1 MREINVSTNEAGQR
15 LDKLLRKYLKN
26 ANTSF
31 IYKMLRKKNI
41 VLNDKKAEGKE
52 ILNLGDS
59 VKMYFSEE
67 TFATM
72 TGRMGQYSESADP
85 NRTAAANASAQRAC
99 PASDQ
104 TSSAGKSNAQAY
116 RNESSAGKRAQMR
129 RGASS
134 GSAPERGN
142 QRAFDMNEFRKHIVY
157 EDENLLV
164 LNKPSG
170 WLSQS
175 DGSGLPSVN
184 ELCLRYL
191 MATGAL
197 TEAQLQ
203 TFKPGIANRLDR
215 NTSGLILFGK
225 TLPALQALAGL
236 LRDRTMEKYYLA
248 IVCGDIAKAQR
259 IDGYLAKDERT
270 NRVEIRPQPFPDAVE
285 IHTAYEPLK
294 RSGALSNP
302 AVKCSADAWTF
313 GKDRKGRDGVCAHA
327 GEIKGL
333 EHGDGYTVLKV
344 HLITG
349 KTHQIR
355 AHLRAIGHPIIGDPK
370 YGRKDVNAYY
380 RSHGGVK
387 SQLLHAWELHF
398 PETLDGPLRK
408 LAGQTITAEPP
419 KEFDLFKN

>member
-72 TGRMGQYSESADP
+72 TGRTEQNSGSAET
-85 NRTAAANASAQRAC
+85 NRAAAESASAQTA
-99 PASDQ
+99 
-104 TSSAGKSNAQAY
+104 SAGKSIAQI
-116 RNESSAGKRAQMR
+116 R

-134 GSAPERGN
+134 GNSSER
-142 QRAFDMNEFRKHIVY
+142 REKRVFDLEEFRKHIVY

-170 WLSQS
+170 CLSQS

-184 ELCLRYL
+184 ELCLQYL

-197 TEAQLQ
+197 TETQLQ

-248 IVCGDIAKAQR
+248 IVCGDIDHAQR

-270 NRVEIRPQPFPDAVE
+270 NRVEIRPQPFPDAAE

-294 RSGALSNP
+294 RSAAPLNGT
-302 AVKCSADAWTF
+302 VKRDADVHDGGHDT
-313 GKDRKGRDGVCAHA
+313 KKRSGVCSREDEAEATRHR
-327 GEIKGL
+327 
-333 EHGDGYTVLKV
+333 DDYTVLKV

-355 AHLRAIGHPIIGDPK
+355 AHLRTIGHPIIGDPK
-370 YGRKDVNAYY
+370 YGRKDANAYY
-380 RSHGGVK
+380 RTHGGVK

-398 PETLDGPLRK
+398 PETLDGPLWN
-408 LAGQTITAEPP
+408 LAGRTITAEPP
-419 KEFDLFKN
+419 KEFRPFLQ

>member
-72 TGRMGQYSESADP
+72 TGRSGQNSESADT
-85 NRTAAANASAQRAC
+85 NRSAAADASAKRAC
-99 PASDQ
+99 PVSDQ
-104 TSSAGKSNAQAY
+104 TSSAGKRNAQTY
-116 RNESSAGKRAQMR
+116 RNG
-129 RGASS
+129 SS
-134 GSAPERGN
+134 GNTSERREK
-142 QRAFDMNEFRKHIVY
+142 RAFDVEGFRKHIVY

-175 DGSGLPSVN
+175 DASGLPSVN
-184 ELCLRYL
+184 ERCLQYL

-225 TLPALQALAGL
+225 TLPALQALATL
-236 LRDRTMEKYYLA
+236 LRDRTMEKYYLT
-248 IVCGDIAKAQR
+248 IVYGDIDHAQR

-294 RSGALSNP
+294 RSA
-302 AVKCSADAWTF
+302 
-313 GKDRKGRDGVCAHA
+313 
-327 GEIKGL
+327 E
-333 EHGDGYTVLKV
+333 YTVLKV

-355 AHLRAIGHPIIGDPK
+355 AHLRAIGHPSIGDPK
-370 YGRKDVNAYY
+370 YGRKDANAYY
-380 RSHGGVK
+380 RTHGGVQ

-398 PETLDGPLRK
+398 PEKLDGPLQN

-419 KEFDLFKN
+419 KDFRPFLQ

>member
-72 TGRMGQYSESADP
+72 TGRTEQYSGSAEA
-85 NRTAAANASAQRAC
+85 NRAAAESASAQTA
-99 PASDQ
+99 
-104 TSSAGKSNAQAY
+104 SAGKNSAQT
-116 RNESSAGKRAQMR
+116 R

-134 GSAPERGN
+134 GNSSERREK
-142 QRAFDMNEFRKHIVY
+142 RAFDVEKFRKHIVY

-184 ELCLRYL
+184 ELCLQYL
-191 MATGAL
+191 MATGVL
-197 TEAQLQ
+197 TETQLQ

-248 IVCGDIAKAQR
+248 IVCGDIDHAQR
-259 IDGYLAKDERT
+259 IDGYLTKDERT

-294 RSGALSNP
+294 RST
-302 AVKCSADAWTF
+302 D
-313 GKDRKGRDGVCAHA
+313 
-327 GEIKGL
+327 
-333 EHGDGYTVLKV
+333 YTVLKV

-370 YGRKDVNAYY
+370 YGRNDANAYY
-380 RSHGGVK
+380 RTHGGVK

-398 PETLDGPLRK
+398 PEKLDGPLRD
-408 LAGQTITAEPP
+408 LAGRTITAEPP
-419 KEFDLFKN
+419 KDFRPFLQ

>member
-1 MREINVSTNEAGQR
+1 
-15 LDKLLRKYLKN
+15 
-26 ANTSF
+26 
-31 IYKMLRKKNI
+31 
-41 VLNDKKAEGKE
+41 
-52 ILNLGDS
+52 
-59 VKMYFSEE
+59 
-67 TFATM
+67 
-72 TGRMGQYSESADP
+72 
-85 NRTAAANASAQRAC
+85 
-99 PASDQ
+99 
-104 TSSAGKSNAQAY
+104 
-116 RNESSAGKRAQMR
+116 
-129 RGASS
+129 
-134 GSAPERGN
+134 
-142 QRAFDMNEFRKHIVY
+142 
-157 EDENLLV
+157 
-164 LNKPSG
+164 
-170 WLSQS
+170 
-175 DGSGLPSVN
+175 
-184 ELCLRYL
+184 
-191 MATGAL
+191 
-197 TEAQLQ
+197 
-203 TFKPGIANRLDR
+203 
-215 NTSGLILFGK
+215 
-225 TLPALQALAGL
+225 
-236 LRDRTMEKYYLA
+236 MEKYYLA
-248 IVCGDIAKAQR
+248 IVCGDIDRAQR

-270 NRVEIRPQPFPDAVE
+270 NRVEIRPQPFLDAVE

-370 YGRKDVNAYY
+370 YGRKDANAYY

>member
-26 ANTSF
+26 ATTSF

-72 TGRMGQYSESADP
+72 TGRSGQNSESADT
-85 NRTAAANASAQRAC
+85 NRTAAANASAKRAF

-104 TSSAGKSNAQAY
+104 TSSAGKSNAQTY
-116 RNESSAGKRAQMR
+116 RNGSSRNTSER
-129 RGASS
+129 R
-134 GSAPERGN
+134 EK
-142 QRAFDMNEFRKHIVY
+142 RAFDVEGFRKHIVY

-175 DGSGLPSVN
+175 DASGLPSVN
-184 ELCLRYL
+184 ERCLQYL

-225 TLPALQALAGL
+225 TLPALQALATL

-248 IVCGDIAKAQR
+248 IVYGDIDHAQR

-294 RSGALSNP
+294 RS
-302 AVKCSADAWTF
+302 ADAWTF
-313 GKDRKGRDGVCAHA
+313 GKDRKGRDGVYAHA
-327 GEIKGL
+327 GEIKGP

-370 YGRKDVNAYY
+370 YGRKDANAYY

-398 PETLDGPLRK
+398 PENLDGPLRN

-419 KEFDLFKN
+419 KDFRPFLQ

>member
-26 ANTSF
+26 ATTSF

-72 TGRMGQYSESADP
+72 TGRSVQNSESADT
-85 NRTAAANASAQRAC
+85 NRSVAANASAKRAC

-104 TSSAGKSNAQAY
+104 TSSAGKSNAQTY
-116 RNESSAGKRAQMR
+116 RNG
-129 RGASS
+129 SS
-134 GSAPERGN
+134 GNTSERREK
-142 QRAFDMNEFRKHIVY
+142 RAFDVEGFRKHIVY

-175 DGSGLPSVN
+175 DASGLPSVN
-184 ELCLRYL
+184 ERCLQYL

-225 TLPALQALAGL
+225 TLPALQALATL

-248 IVCGDIAKAQR
+248 IVYGDIDHTQR

-294 RSGALSNP
+294 RSADASGTAIN
-302 AVKCSADAWTF
+302 AVKDF
-313 GKDRKGRDGVCAHA
+313 PHVVRDTKRCGTGTHTDVKETMRHRA
-327 GEIKGL
+327 E
-333 EHGDGYTVLKV
+333 YTVLKV

-370 YGRKDVNAYY
+370 YGRKDANAYY
-380 RSHGGVK
+380 RTHGGVQ

-398 PETLDGPLRK
+398 PEKLDGPLQN
-408 LAGQTITAEPP
+408 LAGQTITAAPP
-419 KEFDLFKN
+419 KDFHLFLK

>member
-72 TGRMGQYSESADP
+72 TGRSGQNSESADT
-85 NRTAAANASAQRAC
+85 NRSAAANASAKRAC

-104 TSSAGKSNAQAY
+104 TSSAGKSNAQTY
-116 RNESSAGKRAQMR
+116 RNG
-129 RGASS
+129 SS
-134 GSAPERGN
+134 GNTSERKEK
-142 QRAFDMNEFRKHIVY
+142 RAFDVEGFRKHIVY

-175 DGSGLPSVN
+175 DASGLPSVN
-184 ELCLRYL
+184 ERCLQYL

-225 TLPALQALAGL
+225 TLPALQALATL
-236 LRDRTMEKYYLA
+236 LRDRMMEKYYLA
-248 IVCGDIAKAQR
+248 IVYGDIDHAQR

-294 RSGALSNP
+294 RSADASGTAIN
-302 AVKCSADAWTF
+302 AVKDFAHVV
-313 GKDRKGRDGVCAHA
+313 RDTKRCGTGTHTDVKETMRHRA
-327 GEIKGL
+327 E
-333 EHGDGYTVLKV
+333 YTVLKV

-370 YGRKDVNAYY
+370 YGRKDANAYY
-380 RSHGGVK
+380 RTHGGVQ

-398 PETLDGPLRK
+398 PENLDGPLQN

-419 KEFDLFKN
+419 KDFRPFLQ

>member
-59 VKMYFSEE
+59 VKMYFSED

-72 TGRMGQYSESADP
+72 TGRTGQNSGSAET
-85 NRTAAANASAQRAC
+85 NRAAAASASAQT
-99 PASDQ
+99 ASAGKSSAQ
-104 TSSAGKSNAQAY
+104 MHLNRSSAGKSSPQMHLNG
-116 RNESSAGKRAQMR
+116 SSAGKNSAQMR

-134 GSAPERGN
+134 GNSSERRD
-142 QRAFDMNEFRKHIVY
+142 QRAFDVEEFRKHIVY

-164 LNKPSG
+164 LNKPAG

-175 DGSGLPSVN
+175 DTSGLPSVN
-184 ELCLRYL
+184 ELCLQYL

-248 IVCGDIAKAQR
+248 IVCGDIDHAQR

-294 RSGALSNP
+294 RS
-302 AVKCSADAWTF
+302 AD
-313 GKDRKGRDGVCAHA
+313 
-327 GEIKGL
+327 
-333 EHGDGYTVLKV
+333 YTVLKV

-370 YGRKDVNAYY
+370 YGRKDANAYY

-398 PETLDGPLRK
+398 PETLDGPLRN

-419 KEFDLFKN
+419 KDFRLFLK

>member
-72 TGRMGQYSESADP
+72 TGRTGQNSGSAEE
-85 NRTAAANASAQRAC
+85 NREAAASASAQTA
-99 PASDQ
+99 
-104 TSSAGKSNAQAY
+104 SAGKSSAQT
-116 RNESSAGKRAQMR
+116 R

-134 GSAPERGN
+134 GNCSERREK
-142 QRAFDMNEFRKHIVY
+142 RAFDVEGFRKHIVY

-164 LNKPSG
+164 LNKPTG

-184 ELCLRYL
+184 ELCLQYL

-197 TEAQLQ
+197 TETQLQ

-248 IVCGDIAKAQR
+248 IVCGDIDHAQR

-294 RSGALSNP
+294 RST
-302 AVKCSADAWTF
+302 D
-313 GKDRKGRDGVCAHA
+313 
-327 GEIKGL
+327 
-333 EHGDGYTVLKV
+333 YTVLKV

-370 YGRKDVNAYY
+370 YGRKDANAYY
-380 RSHGGVK
+380 RTHGGVK

-398 PETLDGPLRK
+398 PEILDGPLRN
-408 LAGQTITAEPP
+408 LAGRTITADPP
-419 KEFDLFKN
+419 KEFRPFLQ

>member
-72 TGRMGQYSESADP
+72 TGRTGSYAGSAET
-85 NRTAAANASAQRAC
+85 NREAGKNSTA
-99 PASDQ
+99 Q
-104 TSSAGKSNAQAY
+104 TASAGKSNAQTH
-116 RNESSAGKRAQMR
+116 RSGSSAGTNSAQIR

-134 GSAPERGN
+134 VSASERGD
-142 QRAFDMNEFRKHIVY
+142 QRAFDINEFRKHIVY

-164 LNKPSG
+164 LNKPAG

-184 ELCLRYL
+184 ERCLQYL

-197 TEAQLQ
+197 TGAQLQ

-225 TLPALQALAGL
+225 TLPALQALAAL

-248 IVCGDIAKAQR
+248 IVCGDIDHAQR

-270 NRVEIRPQPFPDAVE
+270 NRVEIRPQPFPDAAE

-294 RSGALSNP
+294 RSAAPLNGT
-302 AVKCSADAWTF
+302 VKRDADVH
-313 GKDRKGRDGVCAHA
+313 DGRHDTKKRSGVCSREDEAEATRHR
-327 GEIKGL
+327 
-333 EHGDGYTVLKV
+333 DDYTVLKV

-370 YGRKDVNAYY
+370 YGRKDANAYY
-380 RSHGGVK
+380 RTHGGVT

-398 PETLDGPLRK
+398 PENLDGPLRN
-408 LAGQTITAEPP
+408 LAGQTITADPP
-419 KEFDLFKN
+419 KEFRPFLQ

>member
-72 TGRMGQYSESADP
+72 TGRTGQNSGSAEA
-85 NRTAAANASAQRAC
+85 NREAVASASAQTA
-99 PASDQ
+99 
-104 TSSAGKSNAQAY
+104 SAGKNSAQT
-116 RNESSAGKRAQMR
+116 R

-134 GSAPERGN
+134 GNSSERREK
-142 QRAFDMNEFRKHIVY
+142 RAFDVEEFRKHIVY

-175 DGSGLPSVN
+175 DASGLPSVN
-184 ELCLRYL
+184 ERCLQYL

-197 TEAQLQ
+197 TETQLQ

-248 IVCGDIAKAQR
+248 IVCGDIDHAQR

-270 NRVEIRPQPFPDAVE
+270 NRVEIRPQPFPDAAE

-294 RSGALSNP
+294 RS
-302 AVKCSADAWTF
+302 AD
-313 GKDRKGRDGVCAHA
+313 
-327 GEIKGL
+327 
-333 EHGDGYTVLKV
+333 YTVLKV

-370 YGRKDVNAYY
+370 YGRKDANAYY
-380 RSHGGVK
+380 RTHGGVK

-398 PETLDGPLRK
+398 PENLAGPLRN
-408 LAGQTITAEPP
+408 LAGQTITAGPP
-419 KEFDLFKN
+419 KEFRQFLK

>member
-72 TGRMGQYSESADP
+72 TGRTGQYAGSAET
-85 NRTAAANASAQRAC
+85 NREAGKNATA
-99 PASDQ
+99 Q
-104 TSSAGKSNAQAY
+104 TTSAGKSNAQTH
-116 RNESSAGKRAQMR
+116 RSGSSAGTNSAQIR

-134 GSAPERGN
+134 VSASERGD
-142 QRAFDMNEFRKHIVY
+142 QRAFDIDGFRKHIVY

-164 LNKPSG
+164 LNKPAG

-175 DGSGLPSVN
+175 DASGLPSVN
-184 ELCLRYL
+184 ERCLQYL

-248 IVCGDIAKAQR
+248 IVCGDIDHAQR

-270 NRVEIRPQPFPDAVE
+270 NRVEIRPQPFPDAAE

-294 RSGALSNP
+294 RST
-302 AVKCSADAWTF
+302 D
-313 GKDRKGRDGVCAHA
+313 
-327 GEIKGL
+327 
-333 EHGDGYTVLKV
+333 YTVLKV

-370 YGRKDVNAYY
+370 YGRKDANAYY
-380 RSHGGVK
+380 RTHGGVT

-398 PETLDGPLRK
+398 PENLDGPLRN
-408 LAGQTITAEPP
+408 LAGQTITADPP
-419 KEFDLFKN
+419 KEFRPFLQ

>member
-72 TGRMGQYSESADP
+72 TGRMGQYSESAEK
-85 NRTAAANASAQRAC
+85 NRETSANATAQRTST
-99 PASDQ
+99 ASDQ
-104 TSSAGKSNAQAY
+104 ATSAGKRSAQMHLNGASAGKSNAQAY
-116 RNESSAGKRAQMR
+116 RNESPAGKRAQMR

-134 GSAPERGN
+134 GSAPERGD
-142 QRAFDMNEFRKHIVY
+142 QRAFDINEFRKHIVY

-184 ELCLRYL
+184 ELCLQYL
-191 MATGAL
+191 MTTGAL

-248 IVCGDIAKAQR
+248 IVCGDIDHAQR

-294 RSGALSNP
+294 RS
-302 AVKCSADAWTF
+302 AD
-313 GKDRKGRDGVCAHA
+313 
-327 GEIKGL
+327 
-333 EHGDGYTVLKV
+333 YTVLKV

-370 YGRKDVNAYY
+370 YGRKDANAYY
-380 RSHGGVK
+380 RTHGGVK
-387 SQLLHAWELHF
+387 SQFLHAWELHF
-398 PETLDGPLRK
+398 PETLAGPLRN
-408 LAGQTITAEPP
+408 LSGQTITAEPP
-419 KEFDLFKN
+419 KEFRPFLK

>member
-72 TGRMGQYSESADP
+72 TGRSGQYFGSAEK
-85 NRTAAANASAQRAC
+85 NREARADATAQCTS
-99 PASDQ
+99 
-104 TSSAGKSNAQAY
+104 TSSDYTA
-116 RNESSAGKRAQMR
+116 SAGKRSAQTHRSGSSTDTNSAQMR

-134 GSAPERGN
+134 GNTSERREK
-142 QRAFDMNEFRKHIVY
+142 RAFDVEGFRKHIVY

-175 DGSGLPSVN
+175 DASGLPSVN
-184 ELCLRYL
+184 ERCLQYL

-225 TLPALQALAGL
+225 TLPALQALATL

-248 IVCGDIAKAQR
+248 IVYGDIDHAQR

-294 RSGALSNP
+294 RSA
-302 AVKCSADAWTF
+302 
-313 GKDRKGRDGVCAHA
+313 
-327 GEIKGL
+327 E
-333 EHGDGYTVLKV
+333 YTVLKV

-370 YGRKDVNAYY
+370 YGRKDANAYY
-380 RSHGGVK
+380 RTHGGVQ

-398 PETLDGPLRK
+398 PEKLDGPLQN
-408 LAGQTITAEPP
+408 LAGQTITAAPP
-419 KEFDLFKN
+419 KDFHLFLK

>member
-1 MREINVSTNEAGQR
+1 MREIYVSTNEAGQR

-72 TGRMGQYSESADP
+72 TGRSGQHSESADT
-85 NRTAAANASAQRAC
+85 NRTAAANASAKRAC

-104 TSSAGKSNAQAY
+104 TSSAGKSNAQTY
-116 RNESSAGKRAQMR
+116 RNG
-129 RGASS
+129 SS
-134 GSAPERGN
+134 GNTSERKEK
-142 QRAFDMNEFRKHIVY
+142 RAFDVEGFRKHIVY

-175 DGSGLPSVN
+175 DASGLPSVN
-184 ELCLRYL
+184 ERCLQYL

-225 TLPALQALAGL
+225 TLPALQALATL

-248 IVCGDIAKAQR
+248 IVYGDIDHAQR

-294 RSGALSNP
+294 RSADASGTAIN
-302 AVKCSADAWTF
+302 AVKDF
-313 GKDRKGRDGVCAHA
+313 PHVVRDTKRCGTGTHTDVKETMRHRA
-327 GEIKGL
+327 E
-333 EHGDGYTVLKV
+333 YTVLKV

-355 AHLRAIGHPIIGDPK
+355 AHLRSIGHPIIGDPK
-370 YGRKDVNAYY
+370 YGRKDANAYY
-380 RSHGGVK
+380 RTHGGVQ

-398 PETLDGPLRK
+398 PEKLDGPLQK
-408 LAGQTITAEPP
+408 LAGQTITAAPP
-419 KEFDLFKN
+419 KDFRPFLQ

>member
-72 TGRMGQYSESADP
+72 TGRTEQYFGSAET
-85 NRTAAANASAQRAC
+85 NRETSANATAQC
-99 PASDQ
+99 TSTASNQ
-104 TSSAGKSNAQAY
+104 AVFAGKRSAQAY
-116 RNESSAGKRAQMR
+116 SNESSAGKRA
-129 RGASS
+129 
-134 GSAPERGN
+134 
-142 QRAFDMNEFRKHIVY
+142 FDINEFRKHIVY

-184 ELCLRYL
+184 ELCLQYL

-197 TEAQLQ
+197 TETQLQ

-248 IVCGDIAKAQR
+248 IVCGDIDHAQR

-270 NRVEIRPQPFPDAVE
+270 NRVEIRPQPFPDAAE

-294 RSGALSNP
+294 RST
-302 AVKCSADAWTF
+302 D
-313 GKDRKGRDGVCAHA
+313 
-327 GEIKGL
+327 
-333 EHGDGYTVLKV
+333 YTVLKV

-349 KTHQIR
+349 KPHQIR

-370 YGRKDVNAYY
+370 YGRKDANAYY
-380 RSHGGVK
+380 RTHGGVK

-398 PETLDGPLRK
+398 PENLDGPLRN
-408 LAGQTITAEPP
+408 LAGRTITAEPP
-419 KEFDLFKN
+419 KEFRPFLQ

>member
-72 TGRMGQYSESADP
+72 TGRSGQNSESADT
-85 NRTAAANASAQRAC
+85 NRSAAADASAKRAC

-104 TSSAGKSNAQAY
+104 TSSAGKSNAQTY
-116 RNESSAGKRAQMR
+116 RNGSSRNISER
-129 RGASS
+129 R
-134 GSAPERGN
+134 EK
-142 QRAFDMNEFRKHIVY
+142 RAFDVEGFRKHIVY

-175 DGSGLPSVN
+175 DASGLPSVN
-184 ELCLRYL
+184 ERCLQYL

-225 TLPALQALAGL
+225 TLPALQALATL

-248 IVCGDIAKAQR
+248 IVNGDIDRAQR

-294 RSGALSNP
+294 RS
-302 AVKCSADAWTF
+302 ADAWTF
-313 GKDRKGRDGVCAHA
+313 GKDRKGRDGVYAHA
-327 GEIKGL
+327 GEIKGP

-370 YGRKDVNAYY
+370 YGRKDANAYY
-380 RSHGGVK
+380 RTHGGVQ

-398 PETLDGPLRK
+398 PEKLDGPLQN

-419 KEFDLFKN
+419 KDFRPFLQ

>member
-41 VLNDKKAEGKE
+41 VLNDKKVEGKE

-59 VKMYFSEE
+59 VKMYFSED

-72 TGRMGQYSESADP
+72 TGRTGQNSGSAET
-85 NRTAAANASAQRAC
+85 NRAAAASASAQTA
-99 PASDQ
+99 
-104 TSSAGKSNAQAY
+104 SAGKNS
-116 RNESSAGKRAQMR
+116 AQMR

-134 GSAPERGN
+134 GNSSERRD
-142 QRAFDMNEFRKHIVY
+142 QRAFDVEEFRKHIVY

-164 LNKPSG
+164 LNKPAG

-175 DGSGLPSVN
+175 DASGLPSVN
-184 ELCLRYL
+184 ERCLQYL
-191 MATGAL
+191 LATGAL

-248 IVCGDIAKAQR
+248 IVCGDIDHAQR

-270 NRVEIRPQPFPDAVE
+270 NRVEIRPQPFPDAAE

-294 RSGALSNP
+294 RS
-302 AVKCSADAWTF
+302 D
-313 GKDRKGRDGVCAHA
+313 D
-327 GEIKGL
+327 
-333 EHGDGYTVLKV
+333 YTVLKV

-370 YGRKDVNAYY
+370 YGRKDANAYY
-380 RSHGGVK
+380 RTHGGVK

-398 PETLDGPLRK
+398 PKTLDGPLRN

-419 KEFDLFKN
+419 KEFRPFLQ

>member
-72 TGRMGQYSESADP
+72 TGRAGQNSGSAEA
-85 NRTAAANASAQRAC
+85 NREAVASASAQTA
-99 PASDQ
+99 
-104 TSSAGKSNAQAY
+104 SAGKNSAQT
-116 RNESSAGKRAQMR
+116 R
-129 RGASS
+129 RGTSS
-134 GSAPERGN
+134 GNSSERREK
-142 QRAFDMNEFRKHIVY
+142 RAFDVEKFRKHIVY

-184 ELCLRYL
+184 ERCLQYL

-197 TEAQLQ
+197 TETQLQ

-248 IVCGDIAKAQR
+248 IVCGDIDHAQR

-270 NRVEIRPQPFPDAVE
+270 NRVEIRSQPFPDAVE

-294 RSGALSNP
+294 RST
-302 AVKCSADAWTF
+302 D
-313 GKDRKGRDGVCAHA
+313 
-327 GEIKGL
+327 
-333 EHGDGYTVLKV
+333 YTVLKV

-370 YGRKDVNAYY
+370 YGRKDANAYY
-380 RSHGGVK
+380 RTHGGVK
-387 SQLLHAWELHF
+387 AQLLHAWELHF
-398 PETLDGPLRK
+398 PETLDGPLRN
-408 LAGQTITAEPP
+408 LAGRTITAEPP
-419 KEFDLFKN
+419 KEFRQFLQ

>member
-72 TGRMGQYSESADP
+72 TGRTGQNSGSAETK
-85 NRTAAANASAQRAC
+85 RAAAASASAQTA
-99 PASDQ
+99 
-104 TSSAGKSNAQAY
+104 SAGKNS
-116 RNESSAGKRAQMR
+116 AQMR

-134 GSAPERGN
+134 GNSSERRD
-142 QRAFDMNEFRKHIVY
+142 QRAFDVEEFRKHIVY

-164 LNKPSG
+164 LNKPAG

-175 DGSGLPSVN
+175 DASGLPSVN
-184 ELCLRYL
+184 ERCLQYL
-191 MATGAL
+191 MATGML

-248 IVCGDIAKAQR
+248 IVCGDIDHAQR

-270 NRVEIRPQPFPDAVE
+270 NRVEIRQQPFPDAAE

-294 RSGALSNP
+294 RSDD
-302 AVKCSADAWTF
+302 C
-313 GKDRKGRDGVCAHA
+313 
-327 GEIKGL
+327 
-333 EHGDGYTVLKV
+333 TVLKV

-370 YGRKDVNAYY
+370 YGRKDANAYY
-380 RSHGGVK
+380 RTHGGVK

-398 PETLDGPLRK
+398 PKTLDGPLRN
-408 LAGQTITAEPP
+408 LAGQTITADPP
-419 KEFDLFKN
+419 KDFRLFLK

>member
-72 TGRMGQYSESADP
+72 TGRTEQYSGSAET
-85 NRTAAANASAQRAC
+85 NREAGKNASAQLAYL
-99 PASDQ
+99 ASAE
-104 TSSAGKSNAQAY
+104 TASAGKTSAQIHL
-116 RNESSAGKRAQMR
+116 NGSSAEKNSAQMR

-134 GSAPERGN
+134 GKSSERREK
-142 QRAFDMNEFRKHIVY
+142 RAFDVEEFRKHIVY

-164 LNKPSG
+164 LNKPTG

-175 DGSGLPSVN
+175 DASGLPSVN
-184 ELCLRYL
+184 EHCLQYL

-197 TEAQLQ
+197 TETQLQ

-215 NTSGLILFGK
+215 NTSGLIIFGK

-248 IVCGDIAKAQR
+248 IVCGDIDHAQR

-294 RSGALSNP
+294 RS
-302 AVKCSADAWTF
+302 AD
-313 GKDRKGRDGVCAHA
+313 
-327 GEIKGL
+327 
-333 EHGDGYTVLKV
+333 YTVLKV

-370 YGRKDVNAYY
+370 YGRKDANAYY
-380 RSHGGVK
+380 RTHGGVK

-398 PETLDGPLRK
+398 PETLDGPLRD
-408 LAGQTITAEPP
+408 LAGQTITADPP
-419 KEFDLFKN
+419 KEFRPFLQ

>member
-72 TGRMGQYSESADP
+72 TGRTEQYSGSAET
-85 NRTAAANASAQRAC
+85 NRAAAESASAQT
-99 PASDQ
+99 ASAGKSSAQ
-104 TSSAGKSNAQAY
+104 TRLNGSSAGKS
-116 RNESSAGKRAQMR
+116 SAQMH

-134 GSAPERGN
+134 GNSSERREK
-142 QRAFDMNEFRKHIVY
+142 RAFDVEEFRKHIVY

-164 LNKPSG
+164 LNKPTG

-175 DGSGLPSVN
+175 DASGLPSVN
-184 ELCLRYL
+184 ERCLQYL

-248 IVCGDIAKAQR
+248 IVCGDIDHAQR

-302 AVKCSADAWTF
+302 AVKCSTDAWTF

-327 GEIKGL
+327 GEIKGP

-370 YGRKDVNAYY
+370 YGRKDANAYY
-380 RSHGGVK
+380 RTHGGVK

-398 PETLDGPLRK
+398 PEDLDGPLRN
-408 LAGQTITAEPP
+408 LAGQTLTAEPP
-419 KEFDLFKN
+419 KEFRPFLK

>member
-72 TGRMGQYSESADP
+72 TGRSGQYFGSAEK
-85 NRTAAANASAQRAC
+85 NREARADATAQCTS
-99 PASDQ
+99 
-104 TSSAGKSNAQAY
+104 TSSDYTA
-116 RNESSAGKRAQMR
+116 SAGKRSAQTHRSGSSADTNSAQMR

-134 GSAPERGN
+134 GNTSERREK
-142 QRAFDMNEFRKHIVY
+142 RAFDVEGFRKHIVY

-175 DGSGLPSVN
+175 DASGLPSVN
-184 ELCLRYL
+184 ERCLQYL

-225 TLPALQALAGL
+225 TLPALQALATL

-248 IVCGDIAKAQR
+248 IVNGDIDHAQR

-294 RSGALSNP
+294 RSA
-302 AVKCSADAWTF
+302 
-313 GKDRKGRDGVCAHA
+313 
-327 GEIKGL
+327 E
-333 EHGDGYTVLKV
+333 YTVLKV

-370 YGRKDVNAYY
+370 YGRKDANAYY
-380 RSHGGVK
+380 RTHGGVK

-398 PETLDGPLRK
+398 PEKLDGPLRN
-408 LAGQTITAEPP
+408 LAGQTITAAPP
-419 KEFDLFKN
+419 KDFHLFLK

>member
-72 TGRMGQYSESADP
+72 TGRTEQYSGSAEK
-85 NRTAAANASAQRAC
+85 NREMSANASAPRAC
-99 PASDQ
+99 PASDK
-104 TSSAGKSNAQAY
+104 TSSAGKNSAQTYRNGSSTGKSSAQAY
-116 RNESSAGKRAQMR
+116 RNESPAGKRAQTR
-129 RGASS
+129 RGESSVSAS
-134 GSAPERGN
+134 ERGD
-142 QRAFDMNEFRKHIVY
+142 QRAFDINEFRKHIVY

-164 LNKPSG
+164 LNKPAG

-175 DGSGLPSVN
+175 DASGLPSVN
-184 ELCLRYL
+184 ERCLQYL

-248 IVCGDIAKAQR
+248 IVCGDIDHAQR

-270 NRVEIRPQPFPDAVE
+270 NRVEIRPQPFPDAAE

-294 RSGALSNP
+294 RSG
-302 AVKCSADAWTF
+302 D
-313 GKDRKGRDGVCAHA
+313 
-327 GEIKGL
+327 
-333 EHGDGYTVLKV
+333 YTVLKV

-370 YGRKDVNAYY
+370 YGRKDANAYY
-380 RSHGGVK
+380 RTHGGVK

-398 PETLDGPLRK
+398 PENLAGPLRN
-408 LAGQTITAEPP
+408 LAGQTITAAPP
-419 KEFDLFKN
+419 KEFCPFLQ

>member
-72 TGRMGQYSESADP
+72 TGRSGQNSESADT
-85 NRTAAANASAQRAC
+85 NRSAAANASAKRAC

-104 TSSAGKSNAQAY
+104 ISSAGKSNAQTY
-116 RNESSAGKRAQMR
+116 RNG
-129 RGASS
+129 SS
-134 GSAPERGN
+134 GNTSQRREK
-142 QRAFDMNEFRKHIVY
+142 RAFDVEGFRKHIVY

-175 DGSGLPSVN
+175 DASGLPSVN
-184 ELCLRYL
+184 ERCLQYL

-225 TLPALQALAGL
+225 TLPALQALATL

-248 IVCGDIAKAQR
+248 IVNGDIDHAQR

-294 RSGALSNP
+294 RSA
-302 AVKCSADAWTF
+302 
-313 GKDRKGRDGVCAHA
+313 
-327 GEIKGL
+327 E
-333 EHGDGYTVLKV
+333 YTVLKV

-370 YGRKDVNAYY
+370 YGRKDANAYY
-380 RSHGGVK
+380 RTHGGVQ

-398 PETLDGPLRK
+398 PEKLDGPLQN
-408 LAGQTITAEPP
+408 LAGQTITTEPP
-419 KEFDLFKN
+419 KDFRPFLQ

>member
-72 TGRMGQYSESADP
+72 TGQKAEEK
-85 NRTAAANASAQRAC
+85 
-99 PASDQ
+99 
-104 TSSAGKSNAQAY
+104 KS
-116 RNESSAGKRAQMR
+116 
-129 RGASS
+129 
-134 GSAPERGN
+134 
-142 QRAFDMNEFRKHIVY
+142 FDVVGFRKYIVY

-197 TEAQLQ
+197 TEVQLQ

-248 IVCGDIAKAQR
+248 IVCGDIDHAQQ

-294 RSGALSNP
+294 RS
-302 AVKCSADAWTF
+302 AD
-313 GKDRKGRDGVCAHA
+313 
-327 GEIKGL
+327 
-333 EHGDGYTVLKV
+333 YTVLKV

-370 YGRKDVNAYY
+370 YGRKDANAYY
-380 RSHGGVK
+380 RTHGGVK

-408 LAGQTITAEPP
+408 LAGRTITAEPP
-419 KEFDLFKN
+419 KEFRSFLQ

>member
-72 TGRMGQYSESADP
+72 TGRSGQNSESADT
-85 NRTAAANASAQRAC
+85 NRTAAANASAKRAC

-104 TSSAGKSNAQAY
+104 TSSAGKSNAQTY
-116 RNESSAGKRAQMR
+116 RNG
-129 RGASS
+129 SS
-134 GSAPERGN
+134 GNTSERREK
-142 QRAFDMNEFRKHIVY
+142 RAFDVEGFRKHIVY

-175 DGSGLPSVN
+175 DASGLPSVN
-184 ELCLRYL
+184 ERCLQYL

-225 TLPALQALAGL
+225 TLPALQALATL

-248 IVCGDIAKAQR
+248 IVYGDIDHAQR

-294 RSGALSNP
+294 RSADASGTAIN
-302 AVKCSADAWTF
+302 AVKDF
-313 GKDRKGRDGVCAHA
+313 PHVVRDTKRCGTGTHTDVKETMRHLA
-327 GEIKGL
+327 E
-333 EHGDGYTVLKV
+333 YTVLKV

-370 YGRKDVNAYY
+370 YGRKDANAYY
-380 RSHGGVK
+380 RNHGGVQ

-398 PETLDGPLRK
+398 PEKLDGPLQN
-408 LAGQTITAEPP
+408 LAGQTITAAPP
-419 KEFDLFKN
+419 KDFHLFLK

>member
-26 ANTSF
+26 ATTSF

-72 TGRMGQYSESADP
+72 TGRTGQYFGSAEKNREARADATAQCTSTSSDYTASTGKRSAQTHRSGSSADT
-85 NRTAAANASAQRAC
+85 NS
-99 PASDQ
+99 
-104 TSSAGKSNAQAY
+104 
-116 RNESSAGKRAQMR
+116 AQMR

-134 GSAPERGN
+134 GNTSERREK
-142 QRAFDMNEFRKHIVY
+142 RAFDVEGFRKHIVY

-175 DGSGLPSVN
+175 DASGLPSVN
-184 ELCLRYL
+184 ERCLQYL
-191 MATGAL
+191 MVTGAL
-197 TEAQLQ
+197 SEAQLQ

-225 TLPALQALAGL
+225 TLPALQALATL

-248 IVCGDIAKAQR
+248 IVCGDIDHAHR

-294 RSGALSNP
+294 RSA
-302 AVKCSADAWTF
+302 
-313 GKDRKGRDGVCAHA
+313 
-327 GEIKGL
+327 E
-333 EHGDGYTVLKV
+333 YTVLKV

-370 YGRKDVNAYY
+370 YGRKDANAYY
-380 RSHGGVK
+380 RTHGGVQ

-398 PETLDGPLRK
+398 PEKLDGPLRK

-419 KEFDLFKN
+419 KDFRPFLQ

>member
-72 TGRMGQYSESADP
+72 TGLTGQYSGSAETK
-85 NRTAAANASAQRAC
+85 RATGVNASAQT
-99 PASDQ
+99 AS
-104 TSSAGKSNAQAY
+104 SEKSNAQTHRSGSTAGT
-116 RNESSAGKRAQMR
+116 NSAQTL

-134 GSAPERGN
+134 GNSSER
-142 QRAFDMNEFRKHIVY
+142 RKKRVFDVEEFRKHIVY

-175 DGSGLPSVN
+175 DASGLPSVN
-184 ELCLRYL
+184 ELCLQYL
-191 MATGAL
+191 MVTGAL

-225 TLPALQALAGL
+225 TLPALQALATL

-248 IVCGDIAKAQR
+248 IVYGDIDHAQR

-294 RSGALSNP
+294 RSA
-302 AVKCSADAWTF
+302 
-313 GKDRKGRDGVCAHA
+313 
-327 GEIKGL
+327 E
-333 EHGDGYTVLKV
+333 YTVLKV

-370 YGRKDVNAYY
+370 YGRKDANAYY
-380 RSHGGVK
+380 RTHGGVK

-398 PETLDGPLRK
+398 PETLDGPLRN
-408 LAGQTITAEPP
+408 LAGQTITADPP
-419 KEFDLFKN
+419 KDFRPFLK